1 MSSRRA
7 IDRHARR
14 DRSEQVGKSDAPR
27 EGAGSERREMD
38 SEGGRNS
45 RDSAHFK
52 DKLLKL
58 RDEVRQTDKTGE
70 AGTAIVE
77 LDQSRVGRLSRM
89 DAMQDQAM
97 SLESKRR
104 RQVQL
109 QRIASALQRLE
120 RNEFG
125 FCLEC
130 GDEINLKRLSFDPTA
145 LYCID
150 CASEKG
156 Q

>member
-1 MSSRRA
+1 M
-7 IDRHARR
+7 DRNQ
-14 DRSEQVGKSDAPR
+14 EEPV
-27 EGAGSERREMD
+27 
-38 SEGGRNS
+38 
-45 RDSAHFK
+45 RDSAYFK
-52 DKLLKL
+52 EKLLEL
-58 RDEVRQTDKTGE
+58 REELRKTDKTGD

-104 RQVQL
+104 RQVQ
-109 QRIASALQRLE
+109 QHRIASALQRLE

>member
-1 MSSRRA
+1 MNREE
-7 IDRHARR
+7 DEPVR
-14 DRSEQVGKSDAPR
+14 DA
-27 EGAGSERREMD
+27 AY
-38 SEGGRNS
+38 
-45 RDSAHFK
+45 FK
-52 DKLLKL
+52 EALLKL
-58 RDEVRQTDKTGE
+58 RSELRQIDKMGD

-120 RNEFG
+120 RDEFG

-130 GDEINLKRLSFDPTA
+130 GSEIPSKRLSFDPTT
-145 LYCID
+145 LYCMD